1 MLPKY
6 QLDLFRKEIKVPS
19 EHDGYWHEHRQRI
32 EKERTLAKMNGK
44 KEKKEATVDL
54 VNHPPHYN
62 KGGMEVIEVI
72 ELVTGEKT
80 GGKRTG
86 DQGFVGYLL
95 GNILKYLLRFEHK
108 GKPIEDL
115 KKARWYLD
123 KLISVVSDKEKPT
136 PG

>member
-1 MLPKY
+1 MGLPKY

-72 ELVTGEKT
+72 ELVTG
-80 GGKRTG
+80 

-95 GNILKYLLRFEHK
+95 GNILKYLLRFRHK